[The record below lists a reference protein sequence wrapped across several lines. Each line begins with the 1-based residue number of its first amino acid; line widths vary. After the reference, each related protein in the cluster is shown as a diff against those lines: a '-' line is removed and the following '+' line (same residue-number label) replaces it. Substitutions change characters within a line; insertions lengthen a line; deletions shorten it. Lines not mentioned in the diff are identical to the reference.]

1 MQIHSKAET
10 LLKVSPY
17 LLKSNFFFF
26 EGGGGGRGVDK
37 ATFTDWITLTFLQ
50 CTQTILSLLKKYF
63 NKQIISVVNKI

>member
-26 EGGGGGRGVDK
+26 EGGGGGGGGGIR
-37 ATFTDWITLTFLQ
+37 LH
-50 CTQTILSLLKKYF
+50 LL
-63 NKQIISVVNKI
+63 IG